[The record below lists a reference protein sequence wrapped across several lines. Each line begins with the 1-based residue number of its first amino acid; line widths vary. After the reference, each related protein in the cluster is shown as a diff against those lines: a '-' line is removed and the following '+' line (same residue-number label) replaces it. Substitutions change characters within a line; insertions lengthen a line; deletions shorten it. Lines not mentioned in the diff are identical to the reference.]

1 MVRGRNE
8 AYSQEGSSM
17 KDLCLRA
24 VEVAK
29 QRGATYADA
38 RIVRLH
44 NQHVSAEDERIS
56 EITDSESFGIGVRV
70 ICDGAWGF
78 AAGASVQKGTIE
90 KVAARAVE
98 IARASGLAKAV
109 DGIRW
114 AAEPV
119 YDDVFRTPVEKDP
132 FKVPLED
139 KTGLLLAIGK
149 EVLAVKGVR
158 KYHGHMR
165 FRGEHRF
172 MANTEGTLVESDCTS
187 LMAWYQAT
195 AVDETTA
202 KERYFEATAL
212 NAGWEHI
219 EKTPLLAEAR
229 RVGEEAVEKLKGKPC
244 PVGKKDL
251 ILMPSH
257 LALTMHESIGHATEL
272 DRVLGM
278 EESLAGSSFATIDQL
293 GTLKYGS
300 PHMNIVCDNVMPFGL
315 ATRGWDDDGVAG
327 QRWHVIKDGILVD
340 YMTGREVCHAI
351 GAKRSHGSC
360 RADSWA
366 SIPII
371 RQSNIG
377 LEAGKE
383 PLTLDELISETKDG
397 ILIDGMGS
405 FSIDQRRQNFQFG
418 GDCFWEIKNG
428 KKGGML
434 KDVTYQAI
442 TTEFW
447 GSLDAVCDERF
458 WEPIGIMGCGKGDP
472 MQIAIMSHPSAPA
485 RFRQIDVGG
494 ATQ

>member
-1 MVRGRNE
+1 
-8 AYSQEGSSM
+8 M
-17 KDLCLRA
+17 KDLCRHA

-38 RIVRLH
+38 RIVRLR
-44 NQHVSAEDERIS
+44 NQWLGAEDERIS

-78 AAGASVQKGTIE
+78 AASARVDKATID
-90 KVAARAVE
+90 KTAARAVE
-98 IARASGLAKAV
+98 IAKASGLAKAP
-109 DGIRW
+109 DGLRW
-114 AAEPV
+114 AKEPV
-119 YDDVFRTPVEKDP
+119 HTGTFRTPIEKDP
-132 FKVPLED
+132 FDVSLED

-149 EVLAVKGVR
+149 EVRAVKGVN
-158 KYHGHMR
+158 KYHAHMR
-165 FRGEHRF
+165 FRREQRF
-172 MANTEGTLVESDCTS
+172 QATSEGTLVESDCYTTTAS
-187 LMAWYQAT
+187 YSAT
-195 AVDETTA
+195 AVDATTV
-202 KERYFEATAL
+202 KDRYFEATAL
-212 NAGWEHI
+212 NAGYEHI
-219 EKTPLLAEAR
+219 DKTPLLAEAR
-229 RVGEEAVEKLKGKPC
+229 RVGEEAVQKLTGKPC

-251 ILMPSH
+251 VLLPSH

-300 PHMNIVCDNVMPFGL
+300 PHMNIVCDNTMPFGL
-315 ATRGWDDDGVAG
+315 GSRGWDDDGVEA
-327 QRWHVIKDGILVD
+327 QRWYVIKNGILVD
-340 YMTGREVCHAI
+340 YMTGREVCHAT
-351 GAKRSHGSC
+351 GADRSHGSC

-366 SIPII
+366 SIPIV

-377 LEAGKE
+377 LEPGEK
-383 PLTLDELISETKDG
+383 PLTLDELIADTEDG

-447 GSLDAVCDERF
+447 GSLDAVCDKRF

-472 MQIAIMSHPSAPA
+472 MQIAQMTHGSAPA
-485 RFRQIDVGG
+485 RFRKIDVGG
-494 ATQ
+494 ATK